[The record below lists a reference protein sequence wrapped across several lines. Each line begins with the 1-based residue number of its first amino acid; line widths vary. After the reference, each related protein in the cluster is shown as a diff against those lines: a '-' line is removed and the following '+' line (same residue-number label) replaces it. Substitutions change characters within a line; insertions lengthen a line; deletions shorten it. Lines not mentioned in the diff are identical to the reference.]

1 MAQAHNV
8 IKEARRVK
16 GLKLNNGKIRG
27 QDLLRYIDF
36 GNWVNIVCEEYL
48 VVFPP
53 APDACSSVL
62 GSQPATTA
70 AVAALGLKHFA
81 ENNWVLRPASPML
94 AFSIC
99 EMD

>member
-53 APDACSSVL
+53 APDACSIRV
-62 GSQPATTA
+62 TTCDNCRCGCA
-70 AVAALGLKHFA
+70 RSKALCRK
-81 ENNWVLRPASPML
+81 
-94 AFSIC
+94 
-99 EMD
+99 